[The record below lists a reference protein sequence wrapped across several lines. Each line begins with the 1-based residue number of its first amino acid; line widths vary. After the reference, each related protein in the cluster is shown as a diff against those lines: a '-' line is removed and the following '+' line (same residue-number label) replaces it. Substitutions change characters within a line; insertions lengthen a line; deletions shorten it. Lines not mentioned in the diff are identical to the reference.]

1 MRHYTDPIVYVS
13 VFRAERKCVT
23 ATKEKEQTSFI
34 WEGFVGGKRK
44 GNDAIIFQFKNIIYM
59 LINLSGF
66 EIPQVAKWPIFG
78 GILIKSLVN
87 KMGSW

>member
-1 MRHYTDPIVYVS
+1 MN
-13 VFRAERKCVT
+13 
-23 ATKEKEQTSFI
+23 FI

-44 GNDAIIFQFKNIIYM
+44 VNDAIIFRFKNIIYM

-66 EIPQVAKWPIFG
+66 EIPLVAKWPIFR
-78 GILIKSLVN
+78 GILVKSLVN